1 MENAEVKNTEVEAVE
16 EIVEMAKVNAKTAGK
31 IAGGIALA
39 GVIIYGTKKLV
50 WDKFVAPK
58 IEDRKAK
65 KMDKKLKKTVGD
77 VEFEVVE

>member
-16 EIVEMAKVNAKTAGK
+16 EIVEMAKVNVKTAGK